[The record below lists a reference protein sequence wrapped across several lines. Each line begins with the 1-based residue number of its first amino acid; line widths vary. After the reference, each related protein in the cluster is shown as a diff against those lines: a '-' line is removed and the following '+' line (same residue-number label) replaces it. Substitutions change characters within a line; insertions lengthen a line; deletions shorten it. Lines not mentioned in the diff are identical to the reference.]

1 MYYMF
6 GVAVFLPEGSF
17 EGVAELRPFCSAH
30 LLVQARVSGV
40 RLSGEDDGQ
49 NNDNPEKIDLFFRI
63 AVILTVI
70 KITAI
75 LLLYNIFVL

>member
-6 GVAVFLPEGSF
+6 GVSVFLPQGSL
-17 EGVAELRPFCSAH
+17 EGVAELRPLLPAD

-49 NNDNPEKIDLFFRI
+49 NNDNPEK
-63 AVILTVI
+63 
-70 KITAI
+70 
-75 LLLYNIFVL
+75 